1 MRASSPGDDRR
12 GEMIA
17 AARRWSRRPLER
29 PRHRGRKRRLR
40 PSHGRAQ
47 ATPAALASRPAP
59 PATRGRGLSRCGD
72 QPSAHRED
80 GAGATPPAL
89 PRAGLR
95 RFARLSAQKLCR
107 WLGVTPSGFYA
118 WRQAESIQASL
129 ARASSGTAVPVFTRI
144 CRPAQPEARIRL
156 MRKRPR
162 HRGRNATSQ
171 AKPRPRT
178 GNAGRPGQSAS
189 SAGDTRAWTPGAI
202 SHQRTGRMERGRRR
216 PLSREPDSGDAEVGV
231 RRGRLLPL
239 ASPCVHK
246 GYAGSCHLTDDRS
259 QFCVF

>member
-1 MRASSPGDDRR
+1 MRASSPGDNRR

-95 RFARLSAQKLCR
+95 RAA
-107 WLGVTPSGFYA
+107 
-118 WRQAESIQASL
+118 
-129 ARASSGTAVPVFTRI
+129 
-144 CRPAQPEARIRL
+144 
-156 MRKRPR
+156 
-162 HRGRNATSQ
+162 
-171 AKPRPRT
+171 
-178 GNAGRPGQSAS
+178 
-189 SAGDTRAWTPGAI
+189 
-202 SHQRTGRMERGRRR
+202 
-216 PLSREPDSGDAEVGV
+216 VGV
-231 RRGRLLPL
+231 RRGTELPL
-239 ASPCVHK
+239 ASPLCTQGVCWLM
-246 GYAGSCHLTDDRS
+246 APIDVMSQSLLCSALAPSSSSGSPPWPSSGAASRISRRRGARCSRFRRHPRRHDGPHLGRWYPRS
-259 QFCVF
+259 GSMKWGNASAHRMT